1 MMNSSKN
8 RLQVLKFRNTW
19 KWKTV
24 LDALSRPRREA
35 FQWGLGL
42 GLLLGCSFSGLSHSV
57 VAQEETSQDDKTI
70 EDLTIGEREAF
81 DRLTFNDANENA
93 VLEVLPLELP
103 GGVVPESPPAGEWL
117 RFRLV
122 DRPQHLFETPWTA
135 LVKVERY
142 PDLLLQEAQALIAQQ
157 EFDKAFPAL
166 SRLMR
171 DYPETKGLQQMQV
184 EFLYQN
190 ARQLIQRGNGYAA
203 LTVLDELNRLNPD
216 YRPSNNSPRAQ
227 EMIEEVL
234 NEIVGGY
241 VKNSEFTQAEKYM
254 QIVLGKYGS
263 SSDR

>member
-1 MMNSSKN
+1 MMFRSNKQLLTLKSGKSRKSD
-8 RLQVLKFRNTW
+8 LQQEASMPGPREICRWCLVL
-19 KWKTV
+19 
-24 LDALSRPRREA
+24 
-35 FQWGLGL
+35 GM
-42 GLLLGCSFSGLSHSV
+42 LLTGPWSGMSHEV
-57 VAQEETSQDDKTI
+57 IAQEAAPQDDKTI

-103 GGVVPESPPAGEWL
+103 GGVVPETPPAGEWL

-122 DRPQHLFETPWTA
+122 DRPQHLFEAPWSA

-142 PDLLLQEAQALIAQQ
+142 QDLLLQEAQALISQQ

-171 DYPETKGLQQMQV
+171 DYPETRGLQQMQV

-203 LTVLDELNRLNPD
+203 LTVLDELNRLNAD
-216 YRPSNNSPRAQ
+216 
-227 EMIEEVL
+227 
-234 NEIVGGY
+234 
-241 VKNSEFTQAEKYM
+241 
-254 QIVLGKYGS
+254 
-263 SSDR
+263 